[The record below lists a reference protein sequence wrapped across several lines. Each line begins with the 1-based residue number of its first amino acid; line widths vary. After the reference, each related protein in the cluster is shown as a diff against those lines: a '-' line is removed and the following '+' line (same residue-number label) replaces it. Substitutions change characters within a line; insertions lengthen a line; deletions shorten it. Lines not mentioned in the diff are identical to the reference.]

1 MKNKDKAK
9 EQLVRELAALRQRIS
24 SMEASVEGHTEEA
37 LRDSMEMYRILVEH
51 SLQGIVII
59 QDTHIVFANAAFTK
73 ISGYTMD
80 ELLSLSPDEVRAMI
94 HPDDQALVWGRF
106 QDRLKG
112 KPVPP
117 RYEYRG
123 IKKDGTLRW
132 LEMAVNRIEFRGKYA
147 IQGAIVNVSDRKRA
161 EDALLESEERY
172 RSLFDRLSVGVF
184 QSTPDGRFL
193 NANPAFTRLL
203 GCPDLETLLNTPV
216 ITFYMN
222 PEDREQWKKFTEEKG
237 ESFSMEL
244 QWQKLDGSPLWVREN
259 ARIVK
264 DGQGRVQYY
273 EGVAEDITDRNS
285 EDEKQK
291 NLEMQLQHA
300 QRMEAIGTLAGG
312 IAHDFNNILSAII
325 GYTEIALFHEPS
337 EVSPTRQSLEQVLV
351 AGERAKDLV
360 KQILTF
366 SRQAEEDRRPV
377 LLEPLVEETLK
388 LLKATLPS
396 NVEIRKSIEHHAG
409 CVMADPTQVH
419 QILMNLCTNAY
430 HAMRGKGGVLKV
442 NIEDVELGPD
452 YTAKHLDIHP
462 GPYIKL
468 IISDTG
474 HGIEE
479 NHIDHI
485 FEPYFTTKEKTEGTG
500 MGLAVVHGIIKDLSG
515 SITVSSEPEKGTTFN
530 VFLPRIEVVEVEAKP
545 EEITPLP
552 MGNEQILF
560 VDDEPSLTD
569 LGKQM
574 LECLGYKVEVRTSPV
589 EALEAFRT
597 LPNKFDLVITDMTMP
612 KMTGDELVKELMAIR
627 SDIPIILC
635 TGFSE
640 RITEEK
646 AKAIGISAF
655 AMKPFVIRDLANTIY
670 KVLDQEKEK

>member
-1 MKNKDKAK
+1 MKGKDKAK

-24 SMEASVEGHTEEA
+24 AMKASVEGNTKEA
-37 LRDSMEMYRILVEH
+37 LRDSMEMYRVLVEH

-485 FEPYFTTKEKTEGTG
+485 
-500 MGLAVVHGIIKDLSG
+500 LSL
-515 SITVSSEPEKGTTFN
+515 IH
-530 VFLPRIEVVEVEAKP
+530 I
-545 EEITPLP
+545 
-552 MGNEQILF
+552 
-560 VDDEPSLTD
+560 
-569 LGKQM
+569 
-574 LECLGYKVEVRTSPV
+574 
-589 EALEAFRT
+589 
-597 LPNKFDLVITDMTMP
+597 
-612 KMTGDELVKELMAIR
+612 
-627 SDIPIILC
+627 
-635 TGFSE
+635 
-640 RITEEK
+640 
-646 AKAIGISAF
+646 
-655 AMKPFVIRDLANTIY
+655 
-670 KVLDQEKEK
+670 